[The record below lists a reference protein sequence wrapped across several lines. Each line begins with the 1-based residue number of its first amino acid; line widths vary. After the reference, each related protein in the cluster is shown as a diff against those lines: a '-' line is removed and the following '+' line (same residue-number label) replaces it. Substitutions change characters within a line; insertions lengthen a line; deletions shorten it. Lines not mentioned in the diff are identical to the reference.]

1 MNKAVPGI
9 FKTGILTPVLKK
21 LKEATKMDNYRG
33 ITVTPVFAK
42 LFEYVLLPK
51 LTSYFE
57 QSTLQFGFTKGNSML
72 LAVLLISESWA
83 ESKLQTAKPLFLITV
98 DSQKAFDV
106 FSPIIMLDKLYETGL
121 HPALW
126 TIVKDFY
133 QGLTSKV
140 K

>member
-51 LTSYFE
+51 CNEWNKYL
-57 QSTLQFGFTKGNSML
+57 
-72 LAVLLISESWA
+72 V
-83 ESKLQTAKPLFLITV
+83 
-98 DSQKAFDV
+98 
-106 FSPIIMLDKLYETGL
+106 
-121 HPALW
+121 
-126 TIVKDFY
+126 
-133 QGLTSKV
+133 
-140 K
+140 